1 MSIAR
6 SGSRRLI
13 ERGRSWGTRIGSST
27 SNSAFDIDAAAAA
40 AGRTLN
46 SAFWVAATAS
56 RW

>member
-27 SNSAFDIDAAAAA
+27 SNCAFDIDAAAAA